1 MDEEPAEKFNY
12 KKLIQWFLMNMK
24 TFNHVDKDK

>member
-1 MDEEPAEKFNY
+1 MEEEPAEKFND

-24 TFNHVDKDK
+24 TFNHIDRE